1 MKFRAAV
8 KSSLG
13 NLIVF
18 ILTCAFMDISFAQS
32 NSNFDDTM
40 PNYMS
45 VSTRSYVFQGTTDD
59 GVFKVMLELKQTNV
73 NKEKIFELSF
83 IDSNSGVRIENIS
96 YDIMLFKS
104 DQHITESHR
113 PAQTAKQQKFV
124 FSDQGSYTL
133 RIEKINNTEAAIDIP
148 LQVLPNSLLEFAR

>member
-8 KSSLG
+8 KVSLE

-18 ILTCAFMDISFAQS
+18 ILTCGFMDISFAQS
-32 NSNFDDTM
+32 NSNFDDTL
-40 PNYMS
+40 PNNIS
-45 VSTRSYVFQGTTDD
+45 VSTRSYVFQGITDD
-59 GVFKVMLELKQTNV
+59 GVFKVMLELKQANV
-73 NKEKIFELSF
+73 NKEKMFDLSF

-96 YDIMLFKS
+96 YDIMLFKD

-124 FSDQGSYTL
+124 VPDQGSYTL
-133 RIEKINNTEAAIDIP
+133 RIDKINNTGAGIDIP
-148 LQVLPNSLLEFAR
+148 LQVLPNSLLAYLH